1 MAPGLRSSE
10 GGRDDFIQV
19 PARSLISMLT
29 ADNKPS
35 EFTNIWTL
43 YYKFGASC
51 GCLIALYT
59 PD

>member
-1 MAPGLRSSE
+1 MS
-10 GGRDDFIQV
+10 
-19 PARSLISMLT
+19 T

-43 YYKFGASC
+43 YNKFGASC